1 MVLAKLSWQNQMVD
15 PVIIFSRAF
24 SLRAVHSI
32 AREVS
37 RVLLRVVLRR
47 RPLQFALVRSLEGKK
62 WETEYCRPPGHRG
75 SPSIDR
81 RPA

>member
-1 MVLAKLSWQNQMVD
+1 MILAKLSWQNQMVD
-15 PVIIFSRAF
+15 LVVIFSRAF
-24 SLRAVHSI
+24 SLRGLHSV

-37 RVLLRVVLRR
+37 RVLPRIVLRR
-47 RPLQFALVRSLEGKK
+47 RLLQFTLARSLQGKK

-75 SPSIDR
+75 SPSVDT